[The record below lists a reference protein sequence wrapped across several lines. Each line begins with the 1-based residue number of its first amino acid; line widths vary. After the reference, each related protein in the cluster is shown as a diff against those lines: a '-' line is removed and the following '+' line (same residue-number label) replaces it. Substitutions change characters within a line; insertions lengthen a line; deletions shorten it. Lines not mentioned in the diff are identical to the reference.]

1 METPPDSTA
10 SHRPPSSGSADVI
23 IRFIAKLIDGVVL
36 AILSSLVA
44 VALGPLRPVP
54 MGAPDTGMMSRF
66 EMAPVGAYSV
76 VLSVVTALIALG
88 YLSLLESM
96 RGQTIGKM
104 VLGLQVVGPGGGRPT
119 MGEAAKRNS
128 WVLASIIPWVG
139 GLIQF
144 VLAVVI
150 GYSIHDSVT
159 NDGWHDRFAGGTR
172 VVRRGSS

>member
-23 IRFIAKLIDGVVL
+23 VRFIAKLIDGVVL
-36 AILSSLVA
+36 AILASLAA

-54 MGAPDTGMMSRF
+54 MGAPGTGMMSRF
-66 EMAPVGAYSV
+66 EMAPVGVYSV
-76 VLSVVTALIALG
+76 ALAVVTALIALG

-96 RGQTIGKM
+96 RSQTIGKM
-104 VLGLQVVGPGGGRPT
+104 FLGPQVVGPGGGLPT
-119 MGEAAKRNS
+119 VSEAAKRNS
-128 WVLASIIPWVG
+128 WVLASIIPWIG

-144 VLAVVI
+144 VLAAAI

-172 VVRRGSS
+172 VVRAASS